1 MGASLLKRLISV
13 LVAGVFMVA
22 LALPSVAPAMPM
34 THGGAMAA
42 SMEKPCGHC
51 PDKMP
56 ARDMAKMACGAL
68 ACVGVVADLPA
79 PQAAFRP
86 AFRGLTHAASLMRAA
101 LGDAP
106 APDPFPP
113 RPSVL

>member
-1 MGASLLKRLISV
+1 
-13 LVAGVFMVA
+13 
-22 LALPSVAPAMPM
+22 
-34 THGGAMAA
+34 MAIG
-42 SMEKPCGHC
+42 MEKPCGHC

-56 ARDMAKMACGAL
+56 ARDMAKMACGGL
-68 ACVGVVADLPA
+68 ACVGMVVDLPA

-86 AFRGLTHAASLMRAA
+86 AFRGLTYAASLMPAA